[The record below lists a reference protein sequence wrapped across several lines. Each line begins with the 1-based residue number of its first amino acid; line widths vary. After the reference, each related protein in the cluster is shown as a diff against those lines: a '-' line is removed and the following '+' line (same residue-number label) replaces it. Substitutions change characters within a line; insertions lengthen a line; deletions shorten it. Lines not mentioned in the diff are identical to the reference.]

1 MDANRYAFLNS
12 TTHLGTKTFCF
23 LGCVSCKLE
32 CVQGHSLA
40 RTPSI
45 MVDIRKMKTIGANMT
60 WVKMACN
67 SSDRDSQ
74 DLDVHLRTEL

>member
-1 MDANRYAFLNS
+1 
-12 TTHLGTKTFCF
+12 
-23 LGCVSCKLE
+23 
-32 CVQGHSLA
+32 
-40 RTPSI
+40 